1 MWTIFVILVKNFH
14 LSLLFRFRLFRTHSQ
29 VSFLPLTLILF
40 NSFFEKSKLL
50 KSDDKL
56 TSVQQIMIAGDT
68 LFTWFYPFRVRLSLY
83 TALGADLAVEL
94 PEIYNREGL
103 I

>member
-1 MWTIFVILVKNFH
+1 MWTIFVILVKNCH

-29 VSFLPLTLILF
+29 VGLSSYTDFFFILF
-40 NSFFEKSKLL
+40 L
-50 KSDDKL
+50 KSPNYLNDKL

-83 TALGADLAVEL
+83 TLGADLAVEL
-94 PEIYNREGL
+94 L
-103 I
+103 